1 MQFIKPFRQF
11 HPINGE
17 LDGPFPLIV
26 FDIVERAR
34 KLIKGRTTD
43 EINYAVNT
51 INYLIHKADVDRAGL
66 SGILKQDSNDNEIK
80 EIKFNQF
87 IDEFSKLQDNERLFS
102 PARSLLEQINNS
114 DISDQD
120 SFPKAKF
127 EEYFAILA
135 LAAIGEMYWIYKEDP
150 ESTIGTDWLAVE
162 AMEALT
168 IAEAPKLVIP
178 VHDKSLANK
187 ISLRN
192 SKNAILQHA
201 AVNAWKPKF
210 HTWVKD
216 DYLPNLSDEEPTKR
230 GAARAYK
237 RQVLDKLIKEGRA
250 PELEDQIDL
259 VRTLANSLPKTFPE
273 M

>member
-66 SGILKQDSNDNEIK
+66 SEVLKQNSNDNVIK
-80 EIKFNQF
+80 KIDLEQF
-87 IDEFSKLQDNERLFS
+87 FDEFFKLQDNERQFS
-102 PARSLLEQINNS
+102 PARSLLEQIDNS
-114 DISDQD
+114 DLSDQG
-120 SFPKAKF
+120 SFPKAKW

-150 ESTIGTDWLAVE
+150 EITIDIGWLAVE

-168 IAEAPKLVIP
+168 IAEAPKLAIP
-178 VHDKSLANK
+178 THNKSLRRR

-192 SKNAILQHA
+192 RENAIRQHE
-201 AVNAWKPKF
+201 AVNAWKQKF
-210 HTWVKD
+210 HKWVKEEF
-216 DYLPNLSDEEPTKR
+216 LPNLGDEEPTKR

-237 RQVLDKLIKEGRA
+237 RQVLDELIKEGRA
-250 PELEDQIDL
+250 PELKDQIDA
-259 VRTLANSLPKTFPE
+259 VRTLAESLPKTFPE